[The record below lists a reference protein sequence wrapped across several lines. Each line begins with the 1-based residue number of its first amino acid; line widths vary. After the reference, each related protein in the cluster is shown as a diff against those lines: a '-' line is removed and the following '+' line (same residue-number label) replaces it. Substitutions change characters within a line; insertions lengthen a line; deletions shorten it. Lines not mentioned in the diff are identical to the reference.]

1 MKLTQEHLAAYLPY
15 DVNVFYKDLR
25 RSSHFPNGQ
34 VFKLNPYN
42 MGYANQE
49 HLEFKLLLHPIES
62 ITKEIEWNGR
72 IIEPFDEICRI
83 KEYAALLYSPEYII
97 KHPLQLPYDVVQTIL
112 SMHIDIFN
120 LIPNNLALCKNK

>member
-25 RSSHFPNGQ
+25 RSSRFPDGEK
-34 VFKLNPYN
+34 FKLNPYN

-62 ITKEIEWNGR
+62 ITKEIEFDGR
-72 IIEPFDEICRI
+72 IIEPFNYINEI
-83 KEYAALLYSPEYII
+83 KESVALHSHNYMIY
-97 KHPLQLPYDVVQTIL
+97 HPLLLPYDVVQILL

>member
-15 DVNVFYKDLR
+15 NVNVFYKDLR

-49 HLEFKLLLHPIES
+49 HLEFKLLLNPIES
-62 ITKEIEWNGR
+62 ITKEIEFDGER
-72 IIEPFDEICRI
+72 FKPFE
-83 KEYAALLYSPEYII
+83 KLYSMYGQTLQSGDF
-97 KHPLQLPYDVVQTIL
+97 KHLTITESYVLVKQLL
-112 SMHIDIFN
+112 KWHIDIFN
-120 LIPNNLALCKNK
+120 LIPNNLALCKNQ